1 MATRATAS
9 FDVTGWE
16 PTPYD
21 EGVDGPQL
29 SRVKVRKTF
38 RGDLVGESTAELL
51 MCVNDPKDL
60 AAGAGYVVSE
70 RVIGSLAGRQG
81 SFVLQHWGVS
91 GGGKPPTAS
100 GHVVP
105 GSGTGQLAGLVGS
118 ISQDGEK
125 KHTLVLDYD
134 FVPAAR

>member
-1 MATRATAS
+1 MATRATSS

-21 EGVDGPQL
+21 EGVEGPQL
-29 SRVKVRKTF
+29 FRVKVRKAF
-38 RGDLVGESTAELL
+38 RGDLVGESSAELL

-70 RVIGSLAGRQG
+70 RVVGQLGDKHGTFI
-81 SFVLQHWGVS
+81 VQHWGVS
-91 GGGKPPTAS
+91 GAGRAPTTA

-118 ISQDGEK
+118 IEISQDAEK

-134 FVPAAR
+134 FV